1 MNKVENFIISSK
13 IIYFISSLLIVIL
26 GLKYF
31 KKRINKE
38 DILLI
43 LLLTIIIYVF
53 LEYLVKVVSEK
64 EIMNRLNFNF
74 MENFENSNSTYTM
87 QTNPD
92 GSIIFMS
99 SETGKSGDASQ
110 EEEEEEEK
118 IKPFNNQKHAEFTG
132 EEEEEEMHIEE
143 KEMGKNKY
151 IQEELDHEE
160 HMQEEHM
167 QEEHMQEEH
176 MQEEHMH
183 EEHMQEEHQQE
194 HIIEKPIEKKKGFFD
209 SLLDKMKRPS
219 TEDHILN
226 AEVPISYVNNDR
238 TLQPININVSYNNTK
253 YDNDG
258 LDEKKN
264 VYANG
269 MNYYGGKLQ
278 TRDMGQYQFDDGM
291 KKKNAVS
298 EPVRVNDWMTKQTP
312 GIVHKE
318 PTDKDLTDKDLTD
331 YFANYQ
337 KQMNQKMGD
346 NGGVPPQFL
355 DFRNKSASPQ
365 KNVLTDDNK
374 SKDGKQLFYTPNG
387 DTILNPDIWKGAFFG
402 TDRPNYCPEQTKD
415 GSNTCPVL
423 LNNFW
428 SEWKTYPNK

>member
-74 MENFENSNSTYTM
+74 IEKFENSNSTYTM

-99 SETGKSGDASQ
+99 SESGKSGDASQ
-110 EEEEEEEK
+110 EEEEEEKKE
-118 IKPFNNQKHAEFTG
+118 IKPFDNQKHAEFPS
-132 EEEEEEMHIEE
+132 EEEQEQEQEQEEMHMEE

-151 IQEELDHEE
+151 LQEEHQQEE
-160 HMQEEHM
+160 HQQEEHQQEEHQQEEHQQEEHM
-167 QEEHMQEEH
+167 QE
-176 MQEEHMH
+176 
-183 EEHMQEEHQQE
+183 
-194 HIIEKPIEKKKGFFD
+194 HIIKKPIEEKKGFFD

-219 TEDHILN
+219 TEGHILN

-258 LDEKKN
+258 VDEKKK

-269 MNYYGGKLQ
+269 MNYYGGKLE

-291 KKKNAVS
+291 KKKNVIS
-298 EPVRVNDWMTKQTP
+298 KPVRVNDWMTKQTP
-312 GIVHKE
+312 GIVPKE

-346 NGGVPPQFL
+346 NTSQFL

-387 DTILNPDIWKGAFFG
+387 DTILNPNIWKGAFFG

-428 SEWKTYPNK
+428 SEWKTYSNNE